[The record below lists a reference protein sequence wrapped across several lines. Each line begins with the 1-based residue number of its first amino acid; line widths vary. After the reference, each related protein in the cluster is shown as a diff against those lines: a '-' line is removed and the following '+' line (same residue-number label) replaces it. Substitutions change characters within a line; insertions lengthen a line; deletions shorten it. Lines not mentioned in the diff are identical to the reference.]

1 MADIEMDDAYTLT
14 LSEDEDICA
23 SILARFS
30 NSTREDHRHLCAAIG
45 AMTQELKDEN
55 LPLTPVAYLGFTC
68 SSLDGLSSQAE
79 PSAHVID
86 ALLTLLS
93 IVFRKVSPAILVKKS
108 EFLLELLA
116 RVLRSSSLT
125 VGAALSGLKCI
136 SHLLIIRCRVN
147 WSDVSSVY
155 GFLLSFITDSRPKV
169 RRQSSLCLRDVL
181 QNFQGTPLLS
191 PASEGVTNLFER
203 FLLLAGGSNADAGE
217 GPKGAQEVLYVLDA
231 LKECLFH
238 ISIKYKTAVLK
249 YYKTLLALQQPLV
262 TKRITDS
269 LNILCL
275 NPSTDV
281 SPEVLLDLLCSLALS
296 VSTNE
301 TSVDGMTVT
310 ARLLGNGMAKIYS
323 LNRQICI
330 VKLPIVFNALRDV
343 LASEHEEAIHAA
355 VHTFKTLIHACIDES
370 LIKQGVDQIVMNANL
385 DARKSGPTIIEK
397 VCATIESL
405 LGYHY
410 AGVWDL
416 AVQVVSVMFD
426 KLGVYSSYFM
436 RGALKILEEMA
447 KLSNEDFPFRKQL
460 HECLGSALVAMGPE
474 TFLGLLPLN
483 LEAEDPSQ
491 VNVWLFP
498 ILKQYTIGARLS
510 FFTESILGMVQT
522 MKDKSRE
529 LESQG
534 RIFSSRSTDAFV
546 HALWSLL
553 PSFCN
558 YASDTA
564 ESFND
569 LEQALCSALQDEPEI
584 RGIICL
590 SLQILVQQNK
600 KIVGEVNDL
609 SDSEV
614 GSARHRAVANYT
626 PQVTADNLSVLK
638 SSACKLL
645 LVLSGVFL
653 NTTKDD
659 AGCLQSTI
667 GEFASIADTEAVSAL
682 FQSTM
687 LKLLMVIK
695 RARKAQSYRDCN
707 SKRAQL
713 FDLTVS
719 LLPGLNAD
727 EINVL
732 FGEIKSALQDDEG
745 LIQKK
750 AYKVLSIIL
759 RDCDRFLS
767 SNSSKLKELPESS
780 NSSKLKELPESS
792 NSSKLKELPESSKS
806 SKLDELVD
814 IMIEVQPCHSSAKRH
829 RLDCLYLL
837 VAHVLKSD
845 TKQRRDDI
853 IRFLTEIVLALKEA
867 NKKTRNRAYDIL
879 IQIGHAYGDEEKG
892 GKRDDLLE
900 FFYMVAGG
908 LAGETPHM
916 ISAAMKALARLAYEF
931 SDLVSTASNLLP
943 STFLLLQRKNKE
955 IIKANLGLLKVLVA
969 KSQTEGLQ
977 LHLKSLVEG
986 LLKWQDAT
994 KTHFKA
1000 KVKLLL
1006 EMLVRKCGLDAVKA
1020 VVPQEHIKLLN
1031 NIRKIKERK
1040 EWKLGS
1046 NSEEARSQVSKA
1058 TASRLSRWNHK
1069 KVFSDFDDEETENS
1083 DTDYMDAKTVAGRR
1097 GKASSQLKSK
1107 ASSLRRTNKNLLD
1120 QLEDEPLDLLD
1131 RQRTRSALRSFENL
1145 KRKMEWDDGPEID
1158 SDGRLIIRDEAES
1171 YKKKPSE
1178 PDSDAR
1184 SESGSYLSANSKKTQ
1199 KRRKTS
1205 ESGWATTGKE
1215 YGSKKAGGD
1224 LKRKDK
1230 LEPYAYWPLDRK
1242 MMSRRPEHRAAA
1254 RKGISSVVKMTKRL
1268 EGKSVSSILSTKGLK
1283 FKNKSRVQKKGGSK
1297 RKSR

>member
-1 MADIEMDDAYTLT
+1 MEGIEMDDGYTLP
-14 LSEDEDICA
+14 LIEDDDICT

-30 NSTREDHRHLCAAIG
+30 NSTREDHHHLCAAIG
-45 AMTQELKDEN
+45 AMAQELKDKN
-55 LPLTPVAYLGFTC
+55 LPSTPVAYLGFTC
-68 SSLDGLSSQAE
+68 SSLDGLSSQPE
-79 PSAHVID
+79 PPAHVID
-86 ALLTLLS
+86 ALLTILS
-93 IVFRKVSPAILVKKS
+93 IVFQKVSAAILVKKS
-108 EFLLELLA
+108 EFLSELLV
-116 RVLRSSSLT
+116 RVLRSPSLT
-125 VGAALSGLKCI
+125 VGAAVSGLKCI
-136 SHLLIIRCRVN
+136 SHVLIIRGRVN
-147 WSDVSSVY
+147 WSDVSSLY

-169 RRQSSLCLRDVL
+169 RRQSQLCLRDVL
-181 QNFQGTPLLS
+181 QSLQGTPLLA
-191 PASEGVTNLFER
+191 PASEGLTNLFER

-217 GPKGAQEVLYVLDA
+217 GPKGAQEVLYILDA
-231 LKECLFH
+231 LKECLFLM
-238 ISIKYKTAVLK
+238 SIKYKTSVLK
-249 YYKTLLALQQPLV
+249 YYKTLLDLHQPLV

-281 SPEVLLDLLCSLALS
+281 PPEVLLDLLCSLALS

-301 TSVDGMTVT
+301 TSVDGMMFT
-310 ARLLGNGMAKIYS
+310 ARLLGSGMAKVYS
-323 LNRQICI
+323 LNRHICV

-355 VHTFKTLIHACIDES
+355 AHTFKSLIHDCIDES

-416 AVQVVSVMFD
+416 AFQVVSAMFD
-426 KLGVYSSYFM
+426 KLGVYASYFM
-436 RGALKILEEMA
+436 RGALRSLAEME
-447 KLSNEDFPFRKQL
+447 KLSDEDFPFRKQL

-483 LEAEDPSQ
+483 LEAEDSSQ

-510 FFTESILGMVQT
+510 FFTESILGMVRT
-522 MKDKSRE
+522 IKEKSRK

-569 LEQALCSALQDEPEI
+569 LEQALCSALQDEPEF

-600 KIVGEVNDL
+600 KIVEEMNDL

-614 GSARHRAVANYT
+614 GSARYRAIAHYT

-638 SSACKLL
+638 SSACELL
-645 LVLSGVFL
+645 HVLSGVFL

-667 GEFASIADTEAVSAL
+667 GEFASIADKEAVSK
-682 FQSTM
+682 FFRNRMGM
-687 LKLLMVIK
+687 LLKVTEE
-695 RARKAQSYRDCN
+695 ASKAESPRDFN

-713 FDLTVS
+713 FDLAVS
-719 LLPGLNAD
+719 FLPGLHDN
-727 EINVL
+727 EVNVL
-732 FGEIKSALQDDEG
+732 FTAIKNALQDDEG

-759 RDCDRFLS
+759 RDCDSFLS
-767 SNSSKLKELPESS
+767 SNSSKLKELLDLMV
-780 NSSKLKELPESS
+780 NVLPS
-792 NSSKLKELPESSKS
+792 
-806 SKLDELVD
+806 
-814 IMIEVQPCHSSAKRH
+814 CHFSAKRH
-829 RLDCLYLL
+829 RLDCLYFL
-837 VAHVLKSD
+837 VVHVSKSD
-845 TKQRRDDI
+845 TEQWRDDI
-853 IRFLTEIVLALKEA
+853 ISFLTEIVLALKEA

-879 IQIGHAYGDEEKG
+879 VQIGHACGDEEKG
-892 GKRDDLLE
+892 GNREHLLE
-900 FFYMVAGG
+900 FFNMVAGG

-916 ISAAMKALARLAYEF
+916 ISAAMKGLARLAYEF
-931 SDLVSTASNLLP
+931 SDLVSTATNLLP
-943 STFLLLQRKNKE
+943 SAFLLLQRKNKE

-969 KSQTEGLQ
+969 KSQAEGLQ
-977 LHLKSLVEG
+977 LHLKSMVEG

-1006 EMLVRKCGLDAVKA
+1006 EMLVKKCGLDAVKA
-1020 VVPQEHIKLLN
+1020 VMPQEHMKLLT

-1040 EWKLGS
+1040 DRKLGS
-1046 NSEEARSQVSKA
+1046 KSEEARSQVSKA
-1058 TASRLSRWNHK
+1058 TTSRLSRWNHTK
-1069 KVFSDFDDEETENS
+1069 IFSDFDDDETEDS
-1083 DTDYMDAKTVAGRR
+1083 DTENMDAKTVLGKR
-1097 GKASSQLKSK
+1097 GKAFSQLKSK
-1107 ASSLRRTNKNLLD
+1107 ASSLRRTKKNLLD

-1131 RQRTRSALRSFENL
+1131 RQRTRSALRSSENL
-1145 KRKMEWDDGPEID
+1145 KRKMESDDGPEID
-1158 SDGRLIIRDEAES
+1158 DDGRLIIRDEAES
-1171 YKKKPSE
+1171 YKRKPSE
-1178 PDSDAR
+1178 PHSDAR
-1184 SESGSYLSANSKKTQ
+1184 SEAGSYLSVDSKKTQ

-1205 ESGWATTGKE
+1205 ESGWAATGKE
-1215 YGSKKAGGD
+1215 YASKKAGGD

-1254 RKGISSVVKMTKRL
+1254 RKGISSVVKMTKKL
-1268 EGKSVSSILSTKGLK
+1268 EGKSVSTILSTKGLK
-1283 FKNKSRVQKKGGSK
+1283 FKNKSKVQKGGSK
-1297 RKSR
+1297 KKK

>member
-1 MADIEMDDAYTLT
+1 MEGIEMDDGYTLP
-14 LSEDEDICA
+14 LIEDDDICT
-23 SILARFS
+23 SILTRFS
-30 NSTREDHRHLCAAIG
+30 NSTREDHHHLCAAIG
-45 AMTQELKDEN
+45 AMAQELKDKK
-55 LPLTPVAYLGFTC
+55 LPSTPVAYLGFTC
-68 SSLDGLSSQAE
+68 SSLDGLSSQPE
-79 PSAHVID
+79 PPFHVID
-86 ALLTLLS
+86 ALLTILS
-93 IVFRKVSPAILVKKS
+93 IVFQKVSAAILVKKS
-108 EFLLELLA
+108 EFLSELLV
-116 RVLRSSSLT
+116 RVLRSPSLT
-125 VGAALSGLKCI
+125 VGAAVSGLKCI
-136 SHLLIIRCRVN
+136 SHLLIIRGRVN
-147 WSDVSSVY
+147 WSDVSSLY

-169 RRQSSLCLRDVL
+169 RRQSQLCLRDVL
-181 QNFQGTPLLS
+181 QSFQGTPLLA

-217 GPKGAQEVLYVLDA
+217 GPKGAQEVLYILD
-231 LKECLFH
+231 LDLH
-238 ISIKYKTAVLK
+238 
-249 YYKTLLALQQPLV
+249 QPLV

-301 TSVDGMTVT
+301 TSVDGMTFT
-310 ARLLGNGMAKIYS
+310 ARLLGSGMAKVYS
-323 LNRQICI
+323 LNRHICV

-355 VHTFKTLIHACIDES
+355 AHTFKSLIHACIDES

-416 AVQVVSVMFD
+416 AFQVVSAMFD
-426 KLGVYSSYFM
+426 KLGVYASYFM
-436 RGALKILEEMA
+436 RGALRSLAEME
-447 KLSNEDFPFRKQL
+447 KLSDEDFPFRKQL

-483 LEAEDPSQ
+483 LEAEDSSQ

-510 FFTESILGMVQT
+510 FFTESILGMVRT
-522 MKDKSRE
+522 IKEKSRK

-569 LEQALCSALQDEPEI
+569 LEQALCSALQDEPEF

-600 KIVGEVNDL
+600 KIVEEMNDL
-609 SDSEV
+609 SEV
-614 GSARHRAVANYT
+614 GSARHRAISHYT

-638 SSACKLL
+638 SSALKLL
-645 LVLSGVFL
+645 HVLSGVFL

-667 GEFASIADTEAVSAL
+667 GEFASIADKEAVSK
-682 FQSTM
+682 FFRNRMGM
-687 LKLLMVIK
+687 LLKVTEE
-695 RARKAQSYRDCN
+695 ASKAESPRDFN

-713 FDLTVS
+713 FDLAVS
-719 LLPGLNAD
+719 FLPGLHDNEVD
-727 EINVL
+727 LL
-732 FGEIKSALQDDEG
+732 FITIKNALQDDEG

-759 RDCDRFLS
+759 RDCDSFLS
-767 SNSSKLKELPESS
+767 SNSSKLKELLDLMV
-780 NSSKLKELPESS
+780 NVLPS
-792 NSSKLKELPESSKS
+792 
-806 SKLDELVD
+806 
-814 IMIEVQPCHSSAKRH
+814 CHFSAKRH
-829 RLDCLYLL
+829 RLDCLYFL
-837 VAHVLKSD
+837 VVHVSKSD
-845 TKQRRDDI
+845 TEQWRDDI
-853 IRFLTEIVLALKEA
+853 ISFLTEIVLALKEA

-879 IQIGHAYGDEEKG
+879 VQIGHACGDEEKG
-892 GKRDDLLE
+892 GNREHLLE
-900 FFYMVAGG
+900 FFNMVAGG

-916 ISAAMKALARLAYEF
+916 ISAAMKGLARLAYEF
-931 SDLVSTASNLLP
+931 SDLVSTATNLLP
-943 STFLLLQRKNKE
+943 SAFLLLQRKNKE

-969 KSQTEGLQ
+969 KSQAEGLQ
-977 LHLKSLVEG
+977 LHLKSMVEG

-1006 EMLVRKCGLDAVKA
+1006 EMLVKKCGLDAVKA
-1020 VVPQEHIKLLN
+1020 VMPQEHMKLLT

-1040 EWKLGS
+1040 DRKLGS
-1046 NSEEARSQVSKA
+1046 KSEEARSQVSKA
-1058 TASRLSRWNHK
+1058 TTSRLSRWNHTK
-1069 KVFSDFDDEETENS
+1069 IFSDFDDEETEDS
-1083 DTDYMDAKTVAGRR
+1083 DTEYMDAKTVLGKH
-1097 GKASSQLKSK
+1097 GKAFSQLKSK

-1120 QLEDEPLDLLD
+1120 QIEDEPLDLLD
-1131 RQRTRSALRSFENL
+1131 RQRTRSALRSSENL
-1145 KRKMEWDDGPEID
+1145 KRKMESDDGPEID
-1158 SDGRLIIRDEAES
+1158 DDGRLIIRDEAES
-1171 YKKKPSE
+1171 YKRKPSE
-1178 PDSDAR
+1178 PDSDVR
-1184 SESGSYLSANSKKTQ
+1184 SEAGSYWSVDSKKTQ

-1205 ESGWATTGKE
+1205 ESGWAATGKE
-1215 YGSKKAGGD
+1215 YASKKAGGD

-1230 LEPYAYWPLDRK
+1230 LEPFAYWPLDRK

-1254 RKGISSVVKMTKRL
+1254 RKGISSVVKMTKKL
-1268 EGKSVSSILSTKGLK
+1268 EGKSVSTILSTKGLK
-1283 FKNKSRVQKKGGSK
+1283 FKNKRRVQKGGSK
-1297 RKSR
+1297 KKR

>member
-1 MADIEMDDAYTLT
+1 MADIEMDDAYTLP

-45 AMTQELKDEN
+45 AMAQELKDQK
-55 LPLTPVAYLGFTC
+55 LPSTPVAYLGFTC
-68 SSLDGLSSQAE
+68 SSLDWLSSQPE
-79 PSAHVID
+79 PPAHVID
-86 ALLTLLS
+86 ALLTILS

-108 EFLLELLA
+108 EFLSEHLA

-169 RRQSSLCLRDVL
+169 RRQSHLCLRDVL
-181 QNFQGTPLLS
+181 QSFQGTPLLS
-191 PASEGVTNLFER
+191 PASEAVTNLFER

-217 GPKGAQEVLYVLDA
+217 GPKGAQEVLYVSDA

-238 ISIKYKTAVLK
+238 MSIKYKTAVLK
-249 YYKTLLALQQPLV
+249 YYKTLLELQQPLV

-301 TSVDGMTVT
+301 TSVDGMTVK
-310 ARLLGNGMAKIYS
+310 ARLLGNGMAKVYS
-323 LNRQICI
+323 LNRQICV
-330 VKLPIVFNALRDV
+330 VKLPIVFIALRDV

-355 VHTFKTLIHACIDES
+355 VHTFKILIHVCIDES

-405 LGYHY
+405 LRYHY

-416 AVQVVSVMFD
+416 AFQVVSAMFD

-436 RGALKILEEMA
+436 RGALKSLEEMA
-447 KLSNEDFPFRKQL
+447 KLSDEDFPFRKQL

-483 LEAEDPSQ
+483 LEAEDPGQ

-522 MKDKSRE
+522 TKDKSRK

-609 SDSEV
+609 SDSDV

-626 PQVTADNLSVLK
+626 PQVAADNLSVLK

-645 LVLSGVFL
+645 PVLSGVFL

-659 AGCLQSTI
+659 AGCLQSTVSEI
-667 GEFASIADTEAVSAL
+667 ASIADTEAVSAI
-682 FQSTM
+682 FRSTM

-695 RARKAQSYRDCN
+695 RARKAQSHSDCN
-707 SKRAQL
+707 SKRAQV

-719 LLPGLNAD
+719 LLPGLSAN
-727 EINVL
+727 EVNVL
-732 FGEIKSALQDDEG
+732 FGVIKSALQDDEG

-750 AYKVLSIIL
+750 AYKALSIIL

-792 NSSKLKELPESSKS
+792 NSSKL
-806 SKLDELVD
+806 DELVD
-814 IMIEVQPCHSSAKRH
+814 IMIEVLPCHSSAKRH

-845 TKQRRDDI
+845 TNQRRDDI
-853 IRFLTEIVLALKEA
+853 ISFLTEIVLALKEA

-892 GKRDDLLE
+892 GKRDDLLD

-931 SDLVSTASNLLP
+931 SDLVSTAFNLLQF
-943 STFLLLQRKNKE
+943 TFLLLQRKNKE
-955 IIKANLGLLKVLVA
+955 IIKATLGLLKVLVA

-977 LHLKSLVEG
+977 MHLKSVVEG
-986 LLKWQDAT
+986 LLKSQDAT

-1020 VVPQEHIKLLN
+1020 VLPQEHLKLLN

-1040 EWKLGS
+1040 ERKLDS

-1058 TASRLSRWNHK
+1058 TTSRLSRWNHT
-1069 KVFSDFDDEETENS
+1069 KVFSDFDDEETENH
-1083 DTDYMDAKTVAGRR
+1083 TDYMDAKTVAGRR

-1107 ASSLRRTNKNLLD
+1107 ASSLRRTNKNLVD

-1158 SDGRLIIRDEAES
+1158 SVGRLIIRDEAES

-1205 ESGWATTGKE
+1205 ESGWAATGKE
-1215 YGSKKAGGD
+1215 YASKKAGGD

-1254 RKGISSVVKMTKRL
+1254 RKGISSVVKMTKKL
-1268 EGKSVSSILSTKGLK
+1268 EGKSVSTILSTKGLK
-1283 FKNKSRVQKKGGSK
+1283 FKN
-1297 RKSR
+1297 

>member
-1 MADIEMDDAYTLT
+1 MEGIEMDDGCTLP
-14 LSEDEDICA
+14 LIEDDDICT
-23 SILARFS
+23 SILARFG
-30 NSTREDHRHLCAAIG
+30 NSTREDHHHLCAAIG
-45 AMTQELKDEN
+45 AMAQELKDKN
-55 LPLTPVAYLGFTC
+55 LPSTPVAYLGFTC
-68 SSLDGLSSQAE
+68 SSLDGLSSQLE
-79 PSAHVID
+79 PPAHVID
-86 ALLTLLS
+86 ALLTILS
-93 IVFRKVSPAILVKKS
+93 IVFQKVSAAILVKKS
-108 EFLLELLA
+108 EFLSELLV
-116 RVLRSSSLT
+116 RVLRSPSLT
-125 VGAALSGLKCI
+125 VGAAVSGLKCI
-136 SHLLIIRCRVN
+136 SHLLIIRGRVN
-147 WSDVSSVY
+147 WSDVSSLY

-169 RRQSSLCLRDVL
+169 RRQSQLCLRDVL
-181 QNFQGTPLLS
+181 QSFQGTPLLAL
-191 PASEGVTNLFER
+191 ASEGVTNLFER

-217 GPKGAQEVLYVLDA
+217 GPKGAQEVLYILDA
-231 LKECLFH
+231 LKECLFLM
-238 ISIKYKTAVLK
+238 SIKYKTSVLK
-249 YYKTLLALQQPLV
+249 YYKTLLELHQPLV

-301 TSVDGMTVT
+301 TAVDGMTFT
-310 ARLLGNGMAKIYS
+310 ARLLGSGMAKVYS
-323 LNRQICI
+323 LNRHICV

-343 LASEHEEAIHAA
+343 LASEHEEAVHAA
-355 VHTFKTLIHACIDES
+355 AHTFKSLIHACIDES

-416 AVQVVSVMFD
+416 AFQVVSAMFD
-426 KLGVYSSYFM
+426 KLGVYASYFM
-436 RGALKILEEMA
+436 RGALRSLAEME
-447 KLSNEDFPFRKQL
+447 KLSDEDFPFRKQL

-483 LEAEDPSQ
+483 LEAEDSTQ

-498 ILKQYTIGARLS
+498 ILKQHTIGARLS
-510 FFTESILGMVQT
+510 FFRESILGMVRT
-522 MKDKSRE
+522 IKEKSRK

-534 RIFSSRSTDAFV
+534 RIFSSRSTDALV

-569 LEQALCSALQDEPEI
+569 LEQALCGALQDEPEF
-584 RGIICL
+584 RGIICM

-600 KIVGEVNDL
+600 KIVEEMNDL

-614 GSARHRAVANYT
+614 GSARHRAIANYT
-626 PQVTADNLSVLK
+626 PQVTADNLSALK
-638 SSACKLL
+638 SSARKLL
-645 LVLSGVFL
+645 HVLSGVFL

-667 GEFASIADTEAVSAL
+667 GEFASIADKEAVSR
-682 FQSTM
+682 FFRNTM
-687 LKLLMVIK
+687 GKLLKVTK
-695 RARKAQSYRDCN
+695 EASKAGTPRDSVQDKEAESPRDFN

-713 FDLTVS
+713 FDLVVS
-719 LLPGLNAD
+719 FLPGLHED
-727 EINVL
+727 EVDVL
-732 FGEIKSALQDDEG
+732 FSAIKNALQDDEG

-759 RDCDRFLS
+759 RDCDSFLS
-767 SNSSKLKELPESS
+767 SNSSKLKELLDLMV
-780 NSSKLKELPESS
+780 NVLPS
-792 NSSKLKELPESSKS
+792 
-806 SKLDELVD
+806 
-814 IMIEVQPCHSSAKRH
+814 CHFSAKRH
-829 RLDCLYLL
+829 RLDCLYFL
-837 VAHVLKSD
+837 VVHVSKSD
-845 TKQRRDDI
+845 TEQWRDGI
-853 IRFLTEIVLALKEA
+853 IIFLTEIVLALKEA

-879 IQIGHAYGDEEKG
+879 VQIGHACGDEEKG
-892 GKRDDLLE
+892 GNREHLLE
-900 FFYMVAGG
+900 FFNMVAGG

-916 ISAAMKALARLAYEF
+916 ISAAMKGLARLAYEF
-931 SDLVSTASNLLP
+931 SDLVSTATNLLP
-943 STFLLLQRKNKE
+943 SAFLLLQRKNKE

-969 KSQTEGLQ
+969 KSQAEGLQ
-977 LHLKSLVEG
+977 LHLKSMVEG

-1006 EMLVRKCGLDAVKA
+1006 EMLVKKCGLDAVKA
-1020 VVPQEHIKLLN
+1020 VMPLEHMKLLT

-1040 EWKLGS
+1040 DRKLGS
-1046 NSEEARSQVSKA
+1046 KSEEARSQVSKA
-1058 TASRLSRWNHK
+1058 TTSRLSRWNHTK
-1069 KVFSDFDDEETENS
+1069 IFSDFDDEETEDS
-1083 DTDYMDAKTVAGRR
+1083 DTEYTDAKTVLGKH
-1097 GKASSQLKSK
+1097 GKAFSQLKSK

-1131 RQRTRSALRSFENL
+1131 RQRTRSALRSSENL
-1145 KRKMEWDDGPEID
+1145 KRKMESDDGPEID
-1158 SDGRLIIRDEAES
+1158 DDGRLIIRDEAES
-1171 YKKKPSE
+1171 YKRKPSE
-1178 PDSDAR
+1178 PDSYAR
-1184 SESGSYLSANSKKTQ
+1184 SEAGSYLSVDSKKTQ

-1205 ESGWATTGKE
+1205 ESGWAATGKE
-1215 YGSKKAGGD
+1215 YASKKAGGD

-1254 RKGISSVVKMTKRL
+1254 RKGISSVVKMTKKL
-1268 EGKSVSSILSTKGLK
+1268 EGKSVSTILATKGLK

-1297 RKSR
+1297 KKK

>member
-447 KLSNEDFPFRKQL
+447 KLSNEDFPFRK
-460 HECLGSALVAMGPE
+460 
-474 TFLGLLPLN
+474 
-483 LEAEDPSQ
+483 
-491 VNVWLFP
+491 
-498 ILKQYTIGARLS
+498 
-510 FFTESILGMVQT
+510 
-522 MKDKSRE
+522 
-529 LESQG
+529 
-534 RIFSSRSTDAFV
+534 
-546 HALWSLL
+546 
-553 PSFCN
+553 
-558 YASDTA
+558 
-564 ESFND
+564 
-569 LEQALCSALQDEPEI
+569 
-584 RGIICL
+584 
-590 SLQILVQQNK
+590 
-600 KIVGEVNDL
+600 
-609 SDSEV
+609 
-614 GSARHRAVANYT
+614 
-626 PQVTADNLSVLK
+626 
-638 SSACKLL
+638 
-645 LVLSGVFL
+645 
-653 NTTKDD
+653 
-659 AGCLQSTI
+659 QSTI

>member
-1 MADIEMDDAYTLT
+1 M
-14 LSEDEDICA
+14 
-23 SILARFS
+23 
-30 NSTREDHRHLCAAIG
+30 
-45 AMTQELKDEN
+45 
-55 LPLTPVAYLGFTC
+55 PL
-68 SSLDGLSSQAE
+68 
-79 PSAHVID
+79 
-86 ALLTLLS
+86 
-93 IVFRKVSPAILVKKS
+93 
-108 EFLLELLA
+108 
-116 RVLRSSSLT
+116 
-125 VGAALSGLKCI
+125 
-136 SHLLIIRCRVN
+136 
-147 WSDVSSVY
+147 Y

-281 SPEVLLDLLCSLALS
+281 SPEVLLDLLCSLTLS

-310 ARLLGNGMAKIYS
+310 ARLL
-323 LNRQICI
+323 
-330 VKLPIVFNALRDV
+330 DV

-370 LIKQGVDQIVMNANL
+370 LIKQEL
-385 DARKSGPTIIEK
+385 TR
-397 VCATIESL
+397 L
-405 LGYHY
+405 
-410 AGVWDL
+410 
-416 AVQVVSVMFD
+416 
-426 KLGVYSSYFM
+426 
-436 RGALKILEEMA
+436 GALKILEEMA

-732 FGEIKSALQDDEG
+732 FGEIKSALQD
-745 LIQKK
+745 
-750 AYKVLSIIL
+750 
-759 RDCDRFLS
+759 CDRFLS
-767 SNSSKLKELPESS
+767 LNSSKLKELPESS

-1058 TASRLSRWNHK
+1058 TASRLSRWNHT